1 MLRRSRLLDVLREV
15 AAGKSNMEIAA
26 ALSISG
32 RTVDRH
38 IANLY
43 MKIDAHNKADAAYA
57 FRNGLTRQVA
67 GMRGGGCH

>member
-1 MLRRSRLLDVLREV
+1 MLREV
-15 AAGKSNMEIAA
+15 AAGKSNKEIAE

-43 MKIDAHNKADAAYA
+43 MKIDAHNKADAAAYA
-57 FRNGLTRQVA
+57 FRNGLTK
-67 GMRGGGCH
+67 